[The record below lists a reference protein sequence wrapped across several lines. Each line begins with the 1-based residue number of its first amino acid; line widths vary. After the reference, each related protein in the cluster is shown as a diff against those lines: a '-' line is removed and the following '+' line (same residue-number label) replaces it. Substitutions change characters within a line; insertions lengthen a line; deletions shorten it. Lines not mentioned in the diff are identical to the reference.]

1 MLSVCLTSCV
11 GFCGP
16 LPSRIGAELVEML
29 IEIAYY
35 IAEIMA
41 IRFQIF
47 PIDQDARKLL
57 AIPNEMKLSQKS
69 LFQGVGKENGPGQP
83 AVSVTSL

>member
-1 MLSVCLTSCV
+1 MVSICLMSCV

-16 LPSRIGAELVEML
+16 LPSRVGAELVEML
-29 IEIAYY
+29 IKIAYY

-47 PIDQDARKLL
+47 PIDQDACKLL
-57 AIPNEMKLSQKS
+57 AIPNEMKLSI
-69 LFQGVGKENGPGQP
+69 NNRN
-83 AVSVTSL
+83 TSLSSISYLTQSKVC